1 MKPAITVIFSAL
13 LLAGFHA
20 AAQDQAAK
28 KWDIGRIDVT
38 KLPAAADKKDLTFD
52 KDILPLFKASCVRCH
67 GEQRPRKDLRLDSLS
82 AVLEGG
88 SDGKMVVPGESAKSL
103 LLIAAARI
111 DDRTAMPPKGGP
123 RRGGG
128 GQGGPGGPPPGGGPG
143 NDAGG
148 PPPGSPPPDGG
159 AGGPPPGGPGG
170 PPPGGGGGGRG
181 GPPPKPLTA
190 DEVALV
196 RAWIDQGAK

>member
-1 MKPAITVIFSAL
+1 MRMKPAISLVFSGL

-20 AAQDQAAK
+20 TAQDQPAK

-38 KLPAAADKKDLTFD
+38 KLPPASDQKDLTFD

-67 GEQRPRKDLRLDSLS
+67 GEQKPRKDLRLDSLA

-88 SDGKMVVPGESAKSL
+88 SDGKVVVPGDSKKSL

-128 GQGGPGGPPPGGGPG
+128 GPGGPGGPPPGGGPG

-148 PPPGSPPPDGG
+148 PGGPPPGGG
-159 AGGPPPGGPGG
+159 AGGPPPGGSGG
-170 PPPGGGGGGRG
+170 PPPGGPAGARG

>member
-1 MKPAITVIFSAL
+1 MKPAISLVFSGL

-20 AAQDQAAK
+20 TAQDQPAK

-38 KLPAAADKKDLTFD
+38 KLPPASDQKDLTFD

-67 GEQRPRKDLRLDSLS
+67 GEQKPRKDLRLDSLA

-88 SDGKMVVPGESAKSL
+88 SDGKVVVPGDSKKSL

-128 GQGGPGGPPPGGGPG
+128 GPGGPGGPPPGGGPG

-148 PPPGSPPPDGG
+148 PGGPPPGGG
-159 AGGPPPGGPGG
+159 AGGPPPGGSGG
-170 PPPGGGGGGRG
+170 PPPGGPAGARG

>member
-1 MKPAITVIFSAL
+1 MKPAISLVFSGL

-20 AAQDQAAK
+20 TAQDQPAK

-38 KLPAAADKKDLTFD
+38 KLPPASDQKDLTFD

-67 GEQRPRKDLRLDSLS
+67 GEQKPRKDLRLDSLA

-88 SDGKMVVPGESAKSL
+88 SDGKMVVPGDSKKSL

-128 GQGGPGGPPPGGGPG
+128 GPGGPGGPPPGGGPG

-148 PPPGSPPPDGG
+148 PGGPPPGGG
-159 AGGPPPGGPGG
+159 AGGPPPGGSGG
-170 PPPGGGGGGRG
+170 PPPGGPAGARG